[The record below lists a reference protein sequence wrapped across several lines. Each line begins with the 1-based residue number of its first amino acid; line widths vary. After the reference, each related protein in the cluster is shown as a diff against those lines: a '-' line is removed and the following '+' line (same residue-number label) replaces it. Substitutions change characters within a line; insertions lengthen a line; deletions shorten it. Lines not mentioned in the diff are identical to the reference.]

1 MHDPSLF
8 GSGCSSLFPKED
20 ESPVSSTIFTT
31 LAGQQVGFGRAKIL
45 SLIKVDHGAKEL
57 EMDVIDL
64 IKENSCDS

>member
-1 MHDPSLF
+1 
-8 GSGCSSLFPKED
+8 
-20 ESPVSSTIFTT
+20 
-31 LAGQQVGFGRAKIL
+31 VGFGRAKIL